1 MSDAPNVPAIR
12 APVASRLPQGVA
24 NTITRTRSRW
34 KAVASGLAIGAA
46 IPLSLAWLASF
57 MGGYTYQSL
66 ATILPPT
73 ELRLSPKQTVAQL
86 ERKLAA
92 TAPRGNYLVVDTV
105 NNLLSLRNGDQT
117 LLQATCSTGTGGVL
131 TDPDSGRKWVFET
144 PLGLRRIQTKVRNPV
159 WVKPDWAF
167 VEEGKRKEDA
177 PASERYDKAALGD
190 YKMDIG
196 NGYMIHGTLY
206 TRMLGKSV
214 THGCI
219 RLGDDDLE
227 KVFNAVQVGTPVY
240 LF

>member
-1 MSDAPNVPAIR
+1 MSDGPNVPAIP
-12 APVASRLPQGVA
+12 ASVASGLPKGVA
-24 NTITRTRSRW
+24 NTITRKQSRW
-34 KAVASGLAIGAA
+34 KTIVSGLAIGAA
-46 IPLSLAWLASF
+46 IPIALAWLASF
-57 MGGYTYQSL
+57 MGGYKYQSL
-66 ATILPPT
+66 ATVLPPSQ
-73 ELRLSPKQTVAQL
+73 LRLSPKQTVAQL
-86 ERKLAA
+86 EKKL
-92 TAPRGNYLVVDTV
+92 TAVAPKGVYVVVDTV
-105 NNLLSLRNGDQT
+105 NNLLLLRNGDDV
-117 LLQATCSTGTGGVL
+117 AASDITGTGGVL
-131 TDPDSGRKWVFET
+131 TDPGSGRKWVFET
-144 PLGLRRIQTKVRNPV
+144 PLGLRRIQTKVKNPV

-167 VEEGKRKEDA
+167 VEEGKKKEDA

-206 TRMLGKSV
+206 KRMLGKSV

>member
-1 MSDAPNVPAIR
+1 MSDGPNVPAIP
-12 APVASRLPQGVA
+12 ASVASRLPQGVT
-24 NTITRTRSRW
+24 NTITRKRSRW
-34 KAVASGLAIGAA
+34 KAIVSGLSIGAA

-57 MGGYTYQSL
+57 MGGYKYQSL
-66 ATILPPT
+66 ATILPPS
-73 ELRLSPKQTVAQL
+73 ELRLNPKQAVAQL
-86 ERKLAA
+86 EKKLAA
-92 TAPRGNYLVVDTV
+92 AAPKGVYVVIDTV
-105 NNLLSLRNGDQT
+105 NNHLLLRNGDQT

-131 TDPDSGRKWVFET
+131 TDPGSGRKWVFET
-144 PLGLRRIQTKVRNPV
+144 PLGLRRIQTKVKNPV

-167 VEEGKRKEDA
+167 VEEGKKKEDT